1 MNGRLKVTDIRPD
14 SISSEKYGF
23 EPFGTLAGVLSGEPV
38 KIMPLGKFFRDERV
52 LDITEADLQEI
63 ALNFNAKL
71 PRFRVPINENHQTD
85 GKIGT
90 VKAVE
95 FRRDGAD
102 GAGLYASLDLT
113 DDGKDLLQR
122 GRYDAVSPEMVWQ
135 KNGASYQDPQTGK
148 RFSNVLV
155 GLAVCDKPFFSHEHV
170 ALFTAFPDQYRDF
183 SPDERKALADS
194 GKALPDGSYPI
205 VTVGDLLNAIQA
217 VGRATNRAQVMAHIK
232 KRARALG
239 AEDRLPP
246 EWMAD
251 NQALFHAQHDQST
264 HGHGGGGSAESN
276 TQELPAHAQK
286 DIERGLWTEKEA
298 RIANDPSQSRE
309 ERARAF
315 KNREVTQAAAHTSY
329 RDGNSVKGVL
339 DQEISSG
346 AIKLERSGTRT
357 YLTNPNTGTQLPLK
371 LPVEREYAS
380 VALSRQGFANKL
392 ETDSMTDIQPGD
404 MPMDKP
410 KRHNGYTKLRELMK
424 AKFDELMAMV
434 KDEDGDG
441 ELDMPD
447 MPAAKTMGSH
457 PAADRAAAI
466 IKGVDDM
473 ATEVDKNKGAPPAV
487 ETFTLTAEQMADFQ
501 ASKMKA
507 EALAAQVAAQT
518 TQLDTFAAQLATE
531 KRAHRL
537 GEWRQTVKETFTAL
551 GVKVDEMAEKFLA
564 IEEQSPEL
572 AKYFVDLLKQADTA
586 MAQASLFGQVTHTG
600 GGSGNVESFADLA
613 DKILADKYDGDTSKV
628 SLAQAEAR
636 KQRPDLFRE
645 YQMSYSPR
653 SKRG

>member
-1 MNGRLKVTDIRPD
+1 MKWRRKVTDIRPD
-14 SISSEKYGF
+14 SLASEKYGF

-38 KIMPLGKFFRDERV
+38 KIMPLGKFFRDERI

-95 FRRDGAD
+95 FRKDGAD

-346 AIKLERSGTRT
+346 AIKLE
-357 YLTNPNTGTQLPLK
+357 P
-371 LPVEREYAS
+371 
-380 VALSRQGFANKL
+380 
-392 ETDSMTDIQPGD
+392 DSMTDIQPGD

-586 MAQASLFGQVTHTG
+586 MAQAALFGQVTHTG

-613 DKILADKYDGDTSKV
+613 EKILADKYDGDTSKV
-628 SLAQAEAR
+628 TLAQAEAR

-645 YQMSYSPR
+645 WQMSYSPR

>member
-1 MNGRLKVTDIRPD
+1 MKWRRKVTDIRPD
-14 SISSEKYGF
+14 SLASEKYGF

-38 KIMPLGKFFRDERV
+38 KIMPLGKFFRDERI

-95 FRRDGAD
+95 FRKDGAD

-170 ALFTAFPDQYRDF
+170 ALFTAFPDQYREF
-183 SPDERKALADS
+183 TPEARKALADS
-194 GKALPDGSYPI
+194 GAALPDGSYPI
-205 VTVGDLLNAIQA
+205 VTVADLANAIQA

-251 NQALFHAQHDQST
+251 H
-264 HGHGGGGSAESN
+264 
-276 TQELPAHAQK
+276 
-286 DIERGLWTEKEA
+286 
-298 RIANDPSQSRE
+298 
-309 ERARAF
+309 
-315 KNREVTQAAAHTSY
+315 
-329 RDGNSVKGVL
+329 
-339 DQEISSG
+339 
-346 AIKLERSGTRT
+346 
-357 YLTNPNTGTQLPLK
+357 
-371 LPVEREYAS
+371 
-380 VALSRQGFANKL
+380 
-392 ETDSMTDIQPGD
+392 QPGD
-404 MPMDKP
+404 TPAPALGAGVPMDMDKP

-441 ELDMPD
+441 ELDMPMMPD
-447 MPAAKTMGSH
+447 MPAAKKMGSH

-466 IKGVDDM
+466 IKGVETM
-473 ATEVDKNKGAPPAV
+473 TTAVTDKAPPATPDLLSITP
-487 ETFTLTAEQMADFQ
+487 EQFAEFTAAK
-501 ASKMKA
+501 SKA
-507 EALAAQVAAQT
+507 EALATQVTAQSAQI
-518 TQLDTFAAQLATE
+518 DAFAAQLATE

-586 MAQASLFGQVTHTG
+586 MAQAALFGQVTHTG

-613 DKILADKYDGDTSKV
+613 EKILADKYDGDTSKV
-628 SLAQAEAR
+628 TLAQAEAR

-645 YQMSYSPR
+645 WQMSYSPR

>member
-170 ALFTAFPDQYRDF
+170 ALFTAFPDQYREF
-183 SPDERKALADS
+183 TPEARKALADS
-194 GKALPDGSYPI
+194 GAALPDGSYPI
-205 VTVGDLLNAIQA
+205 VTVADLANAIQA
-217 VGRATNRAQVMAHIK
+217 IGRATNRAQVMAHIK
-232 KRARALG
+232 KRARALD

-251 NQALFHAQHDQST
+251 H
-264 HGHGGGGSAESN
+264 
-276 TQELPAHAQK
+276 
-286 DIERGLWTEKEA
+286 
-298 RIANDPSQSRE
+298 
-309 ERARAF
+309 
-315 KNREVTQAAAHTSY
+315 
-329 RDGNSVKGVL
+329 
-339 DQEISSG
+339 
-346 AIKLERSGTRT
+346 
-357 YLTNPNTGTQLPLK
+357 
-371 LPVEREYAS
+371 
-380 VALSRQGFANKL
+380 
-392 ETDSMTDIQPGD
+392 QPGD
-404 MPMDKP
+404 TPAPASGAGVPMDMDKP

-507 EALAAQVAAQT
+507 EALGAQVAAQT

-586 MAQASLFGQVTHTG
+586 MAQAALFGQVTHTG

-613 DKILADKYDGDTSKV
+613 EK
-628 SLAQAEAR
+628 SL
-636 KQRPDLFRE
+636 
-645 YQMSYSPR
+645 
-653 SKRG
+653 G

>member
-1 MNGRLKVTDIRPD
+1 MNGRLKVTARERIAL
-14 SISSEKYGF
+14 
-23 EPFGTLAGVLSGEPV
+23 EPFGSLDSLLTGLPF
-38 KIMPLGKFFRDERV
+38 KIFSVGRWYREERT
-52 LDITEADLQEI
+52 LDITPDRLKQFSANLK
-63 ALNFNAKL
+63 AGL
-71 PRFRVPINENHQTD
+71 PRFRIPINIEHDRTLGTYGGVDDVEYTETGTD
-85 GKIGT
+85 GP
-90 VKAVE
+90 
-95 FRRDGAD
+95 
-102 GAGLYASLDLT
+102 GLYATRYELT
-113 DDGKDLLQR
+113 DE
-122 GRYDAVSPEMVWQ
+122 GRKLVEQKKFPGVSGEAIWTLN
-135 KNGASYQDPQTGK
+135 NGAKYQDPKTGK
-148 RFSNVLV
+148 YFDNVLAGV
-155 GLAVCDKPFFSHEHV
+155 AMTSTPFFGNDV
-170 ALFTAFPDQYRDF
+170 ALFTAFPDQFKDF
-183 SPDERKALADS
+183 SPERRKELADS
-194 GKALPDGSYPI
+194 GAALPDGSYPI
-205 VTVGDLLNAIQA
+205 ESVQDLANAIQA

-410 KRHNGYTKLRELMK
+410 KRHNGYTKLR
-424 AKFDELMAMV
+424 
-434 KDEDGDG
+434 
-441 ELDMPD
+441 
-447 MPAAKTMGSH
+447 
-457 PAADRAAAI
+457 
-466 IKGVDDM
+466 
-473 ATEVDKNKGAPPAV
+473 
-487 ETFTLTAEQMADFQ
+487 
-501 ASKMKA
+501 
-507 EALAAQVAAQT
+507 
-518 TQLDTFAAQLATE
+518 
-531 KRAHRL
+531 
-537 GEWRQTVKETFTAL
+537 
-551 GVKVDEMAEKFLA
+551 
-564 IEEQSPEL
+564 
-572 AKYFVDLLKQADTA
+572 
-586 MAQASLFGQVTHTG
+586 
-600 GGSGNVESFADLA
+600 
-613 DKILADKYDGDTSKV
+613 
-628 SLAQAEAR
+628 
-636 KQRPDLFRE
+636 
-645 YQMSYSPR
+645 
-653 SKRG
+653 